1 MTSFLPRPLPHIL
14 LTALLVVI
22 AMAFVATHS
31 AQAAEPKIIANY
43 KDWSVYKVD
52 LGGDMICYAI
62 SKPTEKSPRAVKHGD
77 IFFLVSSWKSG
88 VAVNQPSLMTGYE
101 LRAKPEPVVRI
112 GSDKWKMFS
121 SGSDGFI
128 DKASDEQ
135 RLISAMKRGAN
146 MRVSA
151 VSQRGTATS
160 YTFSLLGVTDALK
173 RVQKECR

>member
-1 MTSFLPRPLPHIL
+1 MTSLLPRSLPRIL
-14 LTALLVVI
+14 FSALI
-22 AMAFVATHS
+22 AAMGLALMTIHS

-77 IFFLVSSWKSG
+77 IFFLVGTWKSG

-101 LRAKPEPVVRI
+101 LRAKPEPVIRI

-160 YTFSLLGVTDALK
+160 YTFSLLGITDALK